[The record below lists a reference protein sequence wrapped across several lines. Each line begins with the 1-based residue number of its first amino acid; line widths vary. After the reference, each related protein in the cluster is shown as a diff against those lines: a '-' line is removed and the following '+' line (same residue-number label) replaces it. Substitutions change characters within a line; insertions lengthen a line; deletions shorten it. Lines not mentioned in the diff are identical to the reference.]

1 MKTFLFILLAIT
13 AGIIIISNIGP
24 MIMLAISLVIAYV
37 AVKKF
42 ILAVSVT
49 EKVLWGF
56 VVLIGLSLSLANIPA
71 FIGVAAFILLY
82 YVYKKWKKDKEDHA
96 FMSEMDKH
104 SWEN

>member
-1 MKTFLFILLAIT
+1 
-13 AGIIIISNIGP
+13 